1 MRWPIPWNLPLAW
14 RLIGLIVL
22 VGLLAGSLVGVVA
35 LEQTRA
41 AMRNEI
47 LQRGL
52 ATADLASALTA
63 EYFAET
69 EADAR
74 ELASRPG
81 VQRAIASG
89 DFAEINVDLQRWLAE
104 HPHAQG
110 VAVVD
115 FRGKTLA
122 DGYAEHSSIGR
133 TVPPDRDWLINVS
146 RTNMPVLGG
155 AGQGLVSGTPRIPY
169 GVPLDDPQGNLR
181 EALLVSIS
189 LDALSVT
196 FQQANVSENA
206 EISLVDLDRN
216 LVLANNDNA
225 SLLQPPPQTPAF
237 AHLSAGERGTI
248 EAPTTDDAPA
258 LAAFEPVRGGPWGI
272 LVEQPAAAAF
282 ASLQDLS
289 HTLLELVAVAV
300 ALAVIAG
307 VLLAVHIT
315 RPLRTLR
322 AAANAMGEGELGLR
336 TGITR
341 SDEIGAV
348 ARSFDH
354 MARSLESQHL
364 ERLEAEVAL
373 HASEARYRQLVELSP
388 VPIAVHS
395 AGRYVYAN
403 PAAARLLG
411 ATGPADIVGL
421 PVKQTVPAD
430 EPASLLV
437 RNFTLEIVPVEQKL
451 LRLDGQVIDTEIVG
465 LSIVYQGQA
474 ATQIVLRDVTDQ
486 KRVQAALAHQANHDA
501 LTGLPN
507 RVLLHSRL
515 QEAIQHVEA
524 FALCILDLDGF
535 KEINDTL
542 GHDAGDVL
550 LREVARRLS
559 NGVRP
564 GDLVARLGG
573 DEFALLLQNVDAA
586 IATRVAEQL
595 SGLLAHGFELGG
607 QRLDVRASIG
617 IAVHPTDGQD
627 PATLLRRADLA
638 MYVAKR
644 SHATSVVFAPEQD
657 QDSTE
662 RLTLLSE
669 LREAIETDQL
679 VLYYQPKQDL
689 SRGLVTG
696 AEALV
701 RWQRP
706 DRGIIPPDRFI
717 PLAEQTGLIGPLTDW
732 VLRAAVQQAH
742 IWQREHPEMRV
753 AVNLSMRNLQD
764 PDLARK
770 IAGLLQRWPAQLD
783 VEITESA
790 LMADP
795 ERALATLLALSDV
808 GLRIAIDDFG
818 TGYSS
823 LAYLKRLP
831 VDVLK
836 IDRSF
841 VRDLHTNT
849 NDQIIVRSTIDLA
862 HNLGLRVV
870 AEGVEDAIAADVLR
884 EFGCDEIQGYYLSRP
899 VPPREFEGWL
909 NGFSTTALAA

>member
-1 MRWPIPWNLPLAW
+1 
-14 RLIGLIVL
+14 
-22 VGLLAGSLVGVVA
+22 
-35 LEQTRA
+35 
-41 AMRNEI
+41 
-47 LQRGL
+47 
-52 ATADLASALTA
+52 
-63 EYFAET
+63 
-69 EADAR
+69 
-74 ELASRPG
+74 
-81 VQRAIASG
+81 
-89 DFAEINVDLQRWLAE
+89 
-104 HPHAQG
+104 
-110 VAVVD
+110 
-115 FRGKTLA
+115 
-122 DGYAEHSSIGR
+122 
-133 TVPPDRDWLINVS
+133 
-146 RTNMPVLGG
+146 
-155 AGQGLVSGTPRIPY
+155 
-169 GVPLDDPQGNLR
+169 
-181 EALLVSIS
+181 
-189 LDALSVT
+189 
-196 FQQANVSENA
+196 
-206 EISLVDLDRN
+206 
-216 LVLANNDNA
+216 
-225 SLLQPPPQTPAF
+225 
-237 AHLSAGERGTI
+237 
-248 EAPTTDDAPA
+248 
-258 LAAFEPVRGGPWGI
+258 
-272 LVEQPAAAAF
+272 
-282 ASLQDLS
+282 
-289 HTLLELVAVAV
+289 
-300 ALAVIAG
+300 
-307 VLLAVHIT
+307 
-315 RPLRTLR
+315 
-322 AAANAMGEGELGLR
+322 
-336 TGITR
+336 
-341 SDEIGAV
+341 
-348 ARSFDH
+348 
-354 MARSLESQHL
+354 
-364 ERLEAEVAL
+364 
-373 HASEARYRQLVELSP
+373 
-388 VPIAVHS
+388 
-395 AGRYVYAN
+395 
-403 PAAARLLG
+403 
-411 ATGPADIVGL
+411 
-421 PVKQTVPAD
+421 
-430 EPASLLV
+430 
-437 RNFTLEIVPVEQKL
+437 
-451 LRLDGQVIDTEIVG
+451 
-465 LSIVYQGQA
+465 
-474 ATQIVLRDVTDQ
+474 
-486 KRVQAALAHQANHDA
+486 
-501 LTGLPN
+501 
-507 RVLLHSRL
+507 LLHSRL

-764 PDLARK
+764 PDLAQK